1 MNLRDKYSASSK
13 MSLTPMVDVI
23 FMLLIIV
30 IITAPLMHAQIDLSL
45 PKSSAAHITD
55 ESSVTVSIKK
65 DGSIF
70 LGTNKIEKDKLPR
83 LIWQI
88 KEEKNISLIELRA
101 DRKIEYGKVM
111 EIIGLIK
118 EGGIENVGLVA
129 IPEDRRK

>member
-1 MNLRDKYSASSK
+1 MSLRDKYSASSQ

-45 PKSSAAHITD
+45 PKSSAAQVTD

-83 LIWQI
+83 LIWQL

-101 DRKIEYGKVM
+101 DKKIEYGKVM

>member
-1 MNLRDKYSASSK
+1 MSLRDKYSASSQ

-45 PKSSAAHITD
+45 PKSSAAQVTD